1 MLLTLII
8 ILVVALIMIAV
19 IVNAVQQHRDRM
31 ASLKRAEFSKL
42 RTTLEDTEN
51 LLMNA
56 ANVPMTPAI
65 SQVLLRRIAFT
76 LKAMVELEPSSRDIK
91 NRLNETQSRLK
102 SYDDK
107 SLEAPMSEGIS
118 LPDDDKLLIGLIQGI
133 KKLRLIL
140 RSEHAR
146 GNVDT
151 QVVVQEDRRLEGL
164 QLRINVESQIKR
176 GMKARGSEML
186 GSARQYFEKALSALE
201 NAPNPD
207 DYVLSRKSEVMQ
219 SLQEI
224 AGELKNSNQRDR
236 DKKAEQENK
245 DLDELFAPK
254 RKW

>member
-1 MLLTLII
+1 MILTLII
-8 ILVVALIMIAV
+8 ILVIALVVIAV
-19 IVNAVQQHRDRM
+19 IVNAVQQHRNRM
-31 ASLKRAEFSKL
+31 AALKRAEFSKL
-42 RTTLEDTEN
+42 RTTLEDTEDILIN
-51 LLMNA
+51 S

-76 LKAMVELEPSSRDIK
+76 LKAMAELEPGSKDIK
-91 NRLNETQSRLK
+91 NRLNETQNRLK
-102 SYDDK
+102 SFDG
-107 SLEAPMSEGIS
+107 EAAEAQVSEGIS
-118 LPDDDKLLIGLIQGI
+118 LPEDDKLLISLIQGI

-151 QVVVQEDRRLEGL
+151 QVVIQEDKRLEAL

-176 GMKARGSEML
+176 GMKARSTQML
-186 GSARQYFEKALSALE
+186 GSARQYFEKALHALDSSPHQTE
-201 NAPNPD
+201 
-207 DYVLSRKSEVMQ
+207 YVVTRKSEVMQ

-224 AGELKNSNQRDR
+224 SDELKNSNQRDR
-236 DKKAEQENK
+236 DKKAQQENK

>member
-8 ILVVALIMIAV
+8 ILVIALIIIAV

-42 RTTLEDTEN
+42 RTILEDTEDI
-51 LLMNA
+51 LMNA

-76 LKAMVELEPSSRDIK
+76 LKAMVELEPGSRDIK
-91 NRLNETQSRLK
+91 NRLQETQNRLK
-102 SYDDK
+102 DYDAQ
-107 SLEAPMSEGIS
+107 SAEAPVQEGVS
-118 LPDDDKLLIGLIQGI
+118 LPDDDKLLINLIQGI
-133 KKLRLIL
+133 KKLRVIL

-151 QVVVQEDRRLEGL
+151 QVVVQEDRRLEAL
-164 QLRINVESQIKR
+164 HLRINVESQIKR
-176 GMKARGSEML
+176 GMKARGAEML
-186 GSARQYFEKALSALE
+186 GSARQYFEKALAALD

-207 DYVLSRKSEVMQ
+207 DYVLKRKSEVIQ
-219 SLQEI
+219 SLEEI